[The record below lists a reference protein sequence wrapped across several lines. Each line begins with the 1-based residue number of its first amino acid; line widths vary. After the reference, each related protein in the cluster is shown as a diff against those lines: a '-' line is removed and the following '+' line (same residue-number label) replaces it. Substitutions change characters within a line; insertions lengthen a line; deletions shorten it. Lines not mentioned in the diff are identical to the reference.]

1 MGVVGGISGKVTQLE
16 LMVTY
21 RPILRGA
28 GIAGMFYFSI
38 NVLKKIASSSPEAMT
53 LAIASLVIGAVV
65 ALIWWVTKLVK
76 TPLGLELC
84 GLALCSTLIANVSFQ
99 MSVVFEPENMTY
111 FVLIMP
117 ISACVNLTRRALAA
131 LIIASFSSLIFFVS
145 ANMPAQVMDYVSVGS
160 AGVLVSIGVSLL
172 VRNSIVNAVR
182 AQLAAVE
189 ERERALRLATQ
200 DPLTGMPNRRSF
212 FQALDGLN
220 ERLAQTGE
228 GFMLALMDL
237 DGFKPVNDTYGHSAG
252 DQLLIEVGRRLG
264 EAAPEGAMIARLG
277 GDEFGVLSD
286 LPGPGKS
293 VAGVGHQITRSLA
306 RAYEV
311 EGNVAEVGAS
321 MGVLVCDEA
330 GPTQQQMM
338 ERADH
343 ALYVAKR
350 SRRGEAVVFS
360 ARHESDLISLSRV
373 ETALRESDL
382 EAELTLLFQPQYDLR
397 AQRVMGFEALAR
409 WNSPEL
415 GVITPDLFI
424 PAAERAC
431 VMRPITQILLTKALD
446 ALARMPADLTL
457 SFNLSVQDLM
467 SPAAIEQVLDLVA
480 RSGIAPERLE
490 FEVAETALTLDFN
503 MARTAIASLCA
514 AGCSVALDDF
524 GVGYTNVS
532 QLQQLSIR
540 KIKIDRCFVSPLL
553 ENESAAKLV
562 RTLVNL
568 SASLDLECVLEGVES
583 FEQLTLLES
592 FNARYV
598 QGYLIARP
606 MAGAR
611 IPAYLDAVLA
621 GETEFTAPRTPG
633 AEPLRSKSL

>member
-1 MGVVGGISGKVTQLE
+1 MGVVGGINGKVTQRE

-28 GIAGMFYFSI
+28 GIAGMFYFSL
-38 NVLKKIASSSPEAMT
+38 NALKKLASSAPEAMT
-53 LAIASLVIGAVV
+53 LAIASLVIGVVV
-65 ALIWWVTKLVK
+65 AVIWWFTKRVK

-84 GLALCSTLIANVSFQ
+84 GLVLCATLIANVSFQ
-99 MSVVFEPENMTY
+99 MTVVFEPENMTY

-117 ISACVNLTRRALAA
+117 ISACVNVTRRALAF
-131 LIIASFSSLIFFVS
+131 LIVASFISLVFFVS
-145 ANMPAQVMDYVSVGS
+145 TNMPAHVMDYASVGFAGVVVAVGVSV
-160 AGVLVSIGVSLL
+160 L
-172 VRNSIVNAVR
+172 VRDSIVNAVR

-212 FQALDGLN
+212 FQALDGFN
-220 ERLAQTGE
+220 ERLRQSGE
-228 GFMLALMDL
+228 GFLLALMDL

-252 DQLLIEVGRRLG
+252 DQLLTEVGRRLG
-264 EAAPEGAMIARLG
+264 EAAPAGAMIARLG
-277 GDEFGVLSD
+277 GDEFAVLAD

-293 VAGVGHQITRSLA
+293 VGGVGNQITRALA
-306 RAYEV
+306 KPYEV

-382 EAELTLLFQPQYDLR
+382 EAELTLLFQPQYDLSAR
-397 AQRVMGFEALAR
+397 RVIGFEALAR

-446 ALARMPADLTL
+446 ALAQMPADLRL

-467 SPAAIEQVLDLVA
+467 SPAAIENVLDLVR
-480 RSGIAPERLE
+480 RSGITPERLE
-490 FEVAETALTLDFN
+490 FEIAETALTLDFN
-503 MARTAIASLCA
+503 MARTAIAGLCA

-606 MAGAR
+606 MTGER

-621 GETEFTAPRTPG
+621 GETDFTAARIP
-633 AEPLRSKSL
+633 ASEPLRNSSL